1 VKNISTDVDI
11 DKKSVKSEKSKKAD
25 DKEEK

>member
-1 VKNISTDVDI
+1 MSTDVDI